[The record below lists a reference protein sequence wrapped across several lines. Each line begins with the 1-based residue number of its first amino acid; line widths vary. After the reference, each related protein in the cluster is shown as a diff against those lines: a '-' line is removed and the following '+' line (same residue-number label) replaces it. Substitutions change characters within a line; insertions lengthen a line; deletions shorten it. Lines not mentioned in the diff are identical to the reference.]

1 MIVSDDQHQVIKA
14 ETRCVCAQR
23 AGKSVTDVINAAGSD
38 TAAEETKD
46 TFVLSQ

>member
-1 MIVSDDQHQVIKA
+1 MIASDHQHQTIKG
-14 ETRCVCAQR
+14 ETRCVWAESR
-23 AGKSVTDVINAAGSD
+23 ESVTDVINAAGSD